1 MNKYYNI
8 NLRIIAIIS
17 SFFLVACEPKLDGT
31 NRNTMDESIK
41 KVALKL
47 PEKKLRDFEKCVFCI
62 LKNEEYTNALKILD
76 NLTVDDVIALG
87 TLKQEIV
94 DNGKKLKSEKSSL
107 EAFNTEIKHY
117 KELRTNYENIIK
129 AILDKRINFDDIFNK
144 SSKLKNLLNNSPK
157 EIADRISID
166 LSTYIYWLEN
176 EKLFD
181 ALIEK
186 PKLIEDISDVEEW
199 EQKTISIYDSLN
211 SIEILKC
218 NEQPIDNYSNKICF
232 LVKNSNK
239 KPVYELTFSIKAHGT
254 EFKETFDLKN
264 DPIMPGKTKEI
275 FVKYDLYKPKTADK
289 ISAKCIS
296 INFSSDYHG
305 LGISVFDA
313 YGPIE
318 LDIYDST
325 HKLREISYEDIAR
338 KKMLTEIISKLVS
351 EQQRIIDSYYPEYI
365 KYLKRKSDRCISK
378 TAELEELRA
387 ISIKEIGEIESVYNQ
402 LESKYADMLSKLK

>member
-62 LKNEEYTNALKILD
+62 LKNEEYANALKILD

-157 EIADRISID
+157 EIAVRISID

-218 NEQPIDNYSNKICF
+218 NEQPIDNYSN
-232 LVKNSNK
+232 
-239 KPVYELTFSIKAHGT
+239 
-254 EFKETFDLKN
+254 
-264 DPIMPGKTKEI
+264 
-275 FVKYDLYKPKTADK
+275 
-289 ISAKCIS
+289 
-296 INFSSDYHG
+296 
-305 LGISVFDA
+305 
-313 YGPIE
+313 
-318 LDIYDST
+318 
-325 HKLREISYEDIAR
+325 
-338 KKMLTEIISKLVS
+338 
-351 EQQRIIDSYYPEYI
+351 
-365 KYLKRKSDRCISK
+365 
-378 TAELEELRA
+378 
-387 ISIKEIGEIESVYNQ
+387 
-402 LESKYADMLSKLK
+402 